1 MSVIKG
7 VNFWSVLFAS
17 QMGGWVMAVLDM
29 VYGVLWHIFVMV
41 VSFVGSL
48 GDALWF
54 QKPMQMNAQI
64 STFVLHIVWGG
75 LTGFLYN
82 PPEREE

>member
-7 VNFWSVLFAS
+7 VNFWSFLFAS
-17 QMGGWVMAVLDM
+17 QMGGWAMVVLDM
-29 VYGVLWHIFVMV
+29 VYAGWFGLFGIFPGTKDWGWVLKH
-41 VSFVGSL
+41 
-48 GDALWF
+48 
-54 QKPMQMNAQI
+54 QI
-64 STFVLHIVWGG
+64 DDLWGG